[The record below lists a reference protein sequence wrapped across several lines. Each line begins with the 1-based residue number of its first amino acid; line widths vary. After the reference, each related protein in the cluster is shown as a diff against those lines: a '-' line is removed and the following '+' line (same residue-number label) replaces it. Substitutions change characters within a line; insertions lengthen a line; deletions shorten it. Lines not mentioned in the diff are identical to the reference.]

1 MISDPDG
8 ARPIYTIGHSTHP
21 VDTFLSLLERHHI
34 DAVADVRSVPYS
46 RWQPQFNRQRLRAA
60 LGDHGIAYVFLG
72 KELGARSDDRRCY
85 ENGRVSY
92 RLLAKTAL
100 FQSGI
105 DQLQRDS
112 QRKAVALMCAEKN
125 PTECHR
131 TILIGRELEARG
143 IDVVHILSDGEVE
156 SHDVTMTGLTAEL
169 GLLEADLFRSP
180 AEVRVRAYAMQE
192 QRIAHTTRRRDGRS
206 REVQL

>member
-1 MISDPDG
+1 MITDPDG
-8 ARPIYTIGHSTHP
+8 ARTIYTIGHSTHP
-21 VDTFLSLLERHHI
+21 MDIFLSLLERHHI
-34 DAVADVRSVPYS
+34 DAVADVRSAPYS
-46 RWQPQFNRQRLRAA
+46 RWQPQFNCERLRAA
-60 LGDHGIAYVFLG
+60 LVERGIAYVFLG
-72 KELGARSDDRRCY
+72 KELGARSEDRRCY

-105 DQLQRDS
+105 DRLQRGN
-112 QRKAVALMCAEKN
+112 QRKVVALMCAEKN

-156 SHDVTMTGLTAEL
+156 SHDVTMKGLTAEL
-169 GLLEADLFRSP
+169 GLSETDLFRSP
-180 AEVRVRAYAMQE
+180 EEVRARAYAMQE
-192 QRIAHTTRRRDGRS
+192 QRIAHATKRRDGRS